1 MSNITGN
8 INEFKLNDIFELV
21 KYYHISNPI
30 QPNLTRSDKVKFQY
44 HHQIQS
50 NLNNKVNLIYNL

>member
-8 INEFKLNDIFELV
+8 INEFKLNEIFELV

-30 QPNLTRSDKVKFQY
+30 QTHNNHNPIVKSIPIELIHDKIY
-44 HHQIQS
+44 I
-50 NLNNKVNLIYNL
+50 NLISIQT

>member
-8 INEFKLNDIFELV
+8 INEFKLNEIFELV

-30 QPNLTRSDKVKFQY
+30 QTHYNPNPIIKSIP
-44 HHQIQS
+44 IQ
-50 NLNNKVNLIYNL
+50 LIQEKICINLISTQT